1 MLLNCYPRPVDL
13 LVPEMS
19 DPILRRM
26 DWILEDA
33 RIHALIRKDLAL
45 HYKDTK
51 DGRRPIPVE
60 VTKRTVVLKRYKKW
74 SYRNGAKL
82 TLGEREIMYSVVQT
96 LVNPSSLSERRLPK
110 HETDTYRV

>member
-1 MLLNCYPRPVDL
+1 MLLDCYPRPVDL

-33 RIHALIRKDLAL
+33 RIHALIRKDLAQ
-45 HYKDTK
+45 HYKGTK

-60 VTKRTVVLKRYKKW
+60 VTKREGSPWTWASFAASGAAFWALAVPAAPAAKPA
-74 SYRNGAKL
+74 SAAPCPRNRL
-82 TLGEREIMYSVVQT
+82 RLGRLESII
-96 LVNPSSLSERRLPK
+96 SSP
-110 HETDTYRV
+110 